1 MGHLLEVKD
10 VTKIYEGGVLANH
23 NVNFTVDE
31 GEIHAL
37 VGENG
42 AGKSTLMKMLYGLES
57 ITMGHIYMNGEELKL
72 QSSKDAIAHGIGMV
86 HQHFMLVDAMTV
98 FENIILGTKKDSSIF
113 IKKEERKK
121 EILELSQKYGLEVDL
136 DKQVNEIS
144 VGEQQRVEILKAL
157 YRGAELLILDEPTA
171 ALTDQEV

>member
-1 MGHLLEVKD
+1 
-10 VTKIYEGGVLANH
+10 
-23 NVNFTVDE
+23 
-31 GEIHAL
+31 
-37 VGENG
+37 
-42 AGKSTLMKMLYGLES
+42 
-57 ITMGHIYMNGEELKL
+57 
-72 QSSKDAIAHGIGMV
+72 MV

-171 ALTDQEV
+171 ALTDQEVEGLFSIMGRLTAENKSVNFYLPQNA

>member
-1 MGHLLEVKD
+1 
-10 VTKIYEGGVLANH
+10 
-23 NVNFTVDE
+23 
-31 GEIHAL
+31 
-37 VGENG
+37 
-42 AGKSTLMKMLYGLES
+42 
-57 ITMGHIYMNGEELKL
+57 
-72 QSSKDAIAHGIGMV
+72 MV

-171 ALTDQEV
+171 ALTDQEVEGLFSIMGRLTAENKSVILSPTKCVR